1 MILTQLKVHLLN
13 GSLLTKIILARQYTY
28 CEFPRFYTWD
38 PKHKAWSNRKRGT
51 KIGRLW
57 YIHLRVG
64 EGFYLRMLLMVVRG
78 ALSYTDVRTYEGTV
92 YNSFRE
98 ACQARGLI
106 GDDTEWLALFDEV
119 VQWATSFQLRSL
131 FIIVLVYC
139 DIGNIRALFNAYWRY
154 MSDDLQYK
162 I

>member
-1 MILTQLKVHLLN
+1 
-13 GSLLTKIILARQYTY
+13 
-28 CEFPRFYTWD
+28 
-38 PKHKAWSNRKRGT
+38 
-51 KIGRLW
+51 
-57 YIHLRVG
+57 
-64 EGFYLRMLLMVVRG
+64 MLLMVVRG
-78 ALSYTDVRTYEGTV
+78 ALSYADVRTYEGTV

-98 ACQARGLI
+98 ACQVRGLI